1 MNAYVDKN
9 PDTVKKV
16 IRAIANGVTYFRDN
30 KAGSIPILKDH
41 FGIQN
46 DQEAGIIWDELHN
59 TFGAEIPKDMF
70 REILESRRQTMIAA
84 NQWAKDKPLP
94 DPEQFLTRDLLDST
108 LKEMGYVPTK
118 LDAPAH

>member
-1 MNAYVDKN
+1 M
-9 PDTVKKV
+9 
-16 IRAIANGVTYFRDN
+16 TYFRNN
-30 KAGSIPILKDH
+30 KAGSIPILREH
-41 FGIQN
+41 FGIQS

-94 DPEQFLTRDLLDST
+94 DPEQFVTRDLLEST

-118 LDAPAH
+118 LGTPSN